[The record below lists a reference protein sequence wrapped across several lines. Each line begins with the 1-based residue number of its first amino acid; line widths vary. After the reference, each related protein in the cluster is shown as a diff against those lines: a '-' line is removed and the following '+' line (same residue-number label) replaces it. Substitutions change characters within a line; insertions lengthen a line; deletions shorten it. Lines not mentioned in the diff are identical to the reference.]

1 MCLLAENSV
10 KASLCQLK
18 RLYFNHTIFNISQFI
33 KMGNKIIYSKTCLVL
48 FMLSFIFVLV
58 CGLLELKQIYACLVL
73 LGGVFLFVFFMFRL
87 FVSVLL
93 LRIQVS
99 RAGLA
104 SNYPVKPRQSKANTG
119 ISNPH
124 IVVYFVFNDFR

>member
-18 RLYFNHTIFNISQFI
+18 RLCFNHTIFNISQFI

-58 CGLLELKQIYACLVL
+58 CGLLELKQIYACLVF
-73 LGGVFLFVFFMFRL
+73 GGVFMFRL